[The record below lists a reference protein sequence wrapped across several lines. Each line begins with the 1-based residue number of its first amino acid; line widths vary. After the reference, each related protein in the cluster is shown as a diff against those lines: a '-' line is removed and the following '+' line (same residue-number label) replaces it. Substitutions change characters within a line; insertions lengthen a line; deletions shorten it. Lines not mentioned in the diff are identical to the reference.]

1 MKFITYDPN
10 NGKILLSGDLPEEM
24 IPLQGEHVLKVD
36 ASPFHHYVDME
47 TLQPVSKPRKPEG
60 FYIWSDDDKE
70 WKADIKMAEYG
81 VTSKRNQLLVDS
93 DWTQLSDIPAAT
105 KKKWKDYRQQLR
117 DITDQAGYPL
127 NVVWPDTPE

>member
-1 MKFITYDPN
+1 MKFIKYDPT
-10 NGKILLSGDLPEEM
+10 NGKILLSGDIPEHM
-24 IPLQGEHVLKVD
+24 IPLQGEHVLKLD
-36 ASPFHHYVDME
+36 ASPFHHYIDLE
-47 TLQPVSKPRKPEG
+47 TLKPISKPEKQEG

-70 WKADIKMAEYG
+70 WKVDVVMAEYS

-117 DITDQAGYPL
+117 DITDQPGFPTEIL
-127 NVVWPDTPE
+127 WPIKP